1 MLYRQVIKMQTKTA
15 VKILT
20 EEKGFSME
28 EILECQ
34 KNLGLGFIEF
44 RNLICELA
52 AIPEYR
58 KLEA

>member
-1 MLYRQVIKMQTKTA
+1 MQTKTA

-28 EILECQ
+28 EILDCQ
-34 KNLGLGFIEF
+34 KNLGLEFLEF

>member
-1 MLYRQVIKMQTKTA
+1 MLYRQVREMQTKTA

-20 EEKGFSME
+20 EEKGFSIE

-34 KNLGLGFIEF
+34 KSLGLEFLEF
-44 RNLICELA
+44 RTLICELA

-58 KLEA
+58 KLN